1 MSKHHGRSTTVAR
14 AGHKTTEPSRE
25 RQVRS
30 GEKADEDRLG
40 ANIGVPLE
48 EAIRVR
54 AYQNW
59 DRAGRPEGDGVSFW
73 LEAEA
78 ELTRS
83 AT

>member
-1 MSKHHGRSTTVAR
+1 MNKHHGRSPTVAR

-25 RQVRS
+25 RQVKS
-30 GEKADEDRLG
+30 GTANEVRPG
-40 ANIGVPLE
+40 AETGVSLE

-78 ELTRS
+78 ELKRS